1 MADKHYGLYRAIV
14 LNNTDP
20 RLDFRLLLSVRDVS
34 DGPLPWA
41 EACVPVG
48 QVTIPS
54 VGDIVWVMFEAGDIQ
69 CPVWLGVRPERV
81 ESFV

>member
-1 MADKHYGLYRAIV
+1 MADKHYSLYRAVV

-20 RLDFRLLLSVRDVS
+20 QLDFRLLLSARDVGDS
-34 DGPLPWA
+34 PLPWA

-54 VGDIVWVMFEAGDIQ
+54 IGDTVWVMFEAGDIQ
-69 CPVWLGVRPERV
+69 FPVWVGVRPGRAA
-81 ESFV
+81 